1 MELVFYTVFGIYALL
16 ILILYNGFLNVNLFK
31 SEETVA
37 TTKFSI
43 IIPFRNEADNLPQLL
58 QSLALLDYPHEL
70 FEVCLV
76 NDASTDNSVE
86 IINNFKQRAN
96 LNIKLADNQNFY
108 KSPKKDAITTGIN
121 QTQFE
126 WIVTTDADCMVPPK
140 WLSLFNSFIACN
152 KVDFIASAVAY
163 NTKNSFFDA
172 FQALD
177 FLSLQGTTI
186 GAFGIQKAFMCN
198 GANLAYKRSVF
209 AEING
214 FEGNTNLASGDD
226 VFLLQ
231 KVIQQKKFKIKYLKS
246 RAHIVKTFPVKT
258 VKDLLSQRIR
268 WASKTKAYRGYFPKF
283 LALSVFL
290 VNLSLVISLPFLA
303 FGILKIE
310 TIFFIWI
317 VKMLIDASLLYQTAQ
332 FMRQTEAFK
341 FYALSAIIYPFFVVI
356 SALASFFKTFEWK
369 ERTFNN

>member
-58 QSLALLDYPHEL
+58 QSLALLDYPNDL

-86 IINNFKQRAN
+86 IINNFKQRATF
-96 LNIKLADNQNFY
+96 NIKLIDNQQFY
-108 KSPKKDAITTGIN
+108 KSPKKDAVTTGIN
-121 QTQFE
+121 QTHFE

-186 GAFGIQKAFMCN
+186 GAFGIHKAFMCN

-246 RAHIVKTFPVKT
+246 RAHIVKTSPVKT

-303 FGILKIE
+303 FEILKIE

-317 VKMLIDASLLYQTAQ
+317 GKMLIDASLLYQTAQ
-332 FMRQTEAFK
+332 FMWQTQAFK